1 MKKVGILTF
10 TYGDNYGQR
19 LQNLAVQTILERLGF
34 DAFTIPQ
41 VKPRNY
47 KIANG
52 LRHQNFEKFDDSFVK
67 YYGDTIGKYK
77 IPRGLSTFDYFIVGS
92 DQVWSPYSSDVNWS
106 FFLKFAPSEKRISY
120 APSVASDDIPKKKE
134 ALYRWYLHGFK
145 EISVRESKTE
155 KILRKYTNVPI
166 QTLIDP
172 TLMFD
177 SQFWNNYSLKPKFDL
192 PKNYILY
199 YSLGQKGE
207 NEEVIRFT
215 KAMNMSLVSLQSG
228 SDYFTSGPS
237 EFLYL
242 ISNAAGVITDS
253 YHGTIFSILYHKPV
267 YFVPRNSNEINM
279 QSRFDTLFDKLGVTL
294 ECCNQFPKRCI
305 IDNEKTDVL
314 LDGERKKTD
323 EYLKRVL
330 HINHAESK

>member
-19 LQNLAVQTILERLGF
+19 LQNLAVQSTIERLGF
-34 DAFTIPQ
+34 EAFTIPQ
-41 VKPRNY
+41 VKPRHY
-47 KIANG
+47 KIVNSV
-52 LRHQNFEKFDDSFVK
+52 RHQNFEKFDDGFVK
-67 YYGDTIGKYK
+67 YYVDTIGKYK

-92 DQVWSPYSSDVNWS
+92 DQVWSPYSPDVNWS
-106 FFLKFAPSEKRISY
+106 FFLKFTPSEKRISY
-120 APSVASDDIPKKKE
+120 APSVAADDIPKNKQ

-145 EISVRESKTE
+145 EISVRESKSE
-155 KILRKYTNVPI
+155 EVLREYTKVPI

-177 SQFWNNYSLKPKFDL
+177 NQFWNNYSQKPVFDL

-199 YSLGQKGE
+199 YSLGQMGE
-207 NEEVIRFT
+207 NEEVVRFT
-215 KAMNMSLVSLQSG
+215 KTMNMSLISLQSG
-228 SDYFTSGPS
+228 SDYFMSGPS

-242 ISNAAGVITDS
+242 ISNATGVITDS
-253 YHGTIFSILYHKPV
+253 YHGIIFSILYHKPV
-267 YFVPRNSNEINM
+267 YFVPRDSNGINM

-294 ECCNQFPKRCI
+294 ECCDRFPKRCI
-305 IDNEKTDVL
+305 IDYEKTNAL

-330 HINHAESK
+330 HIDCDESK